1 MPDSLPGV
9 ADRTMSLEA
18 NMTGSVP
25 RRPNEVFLCLS
36 CLLFLVAVAPQAW
49 GGTLLT
55 NGHPIHV
62 RVDSD
67 PVEFATVIAGGKGFN
82 IFVPPGARQLVIEF
96 VTTPSGAMEL
106 IAQTGRDV
114 GTEGL
119 GTLLADFRDS
129 PSPVGI
135 AQLVIDETTHPP
147 LTAGIYFIGFFIFDP
162 GLRFEGHLTATLD
175 GGAIEPQK
183 VLVESTFD
191 STLEGWTR
199 SDTPSPLPGTSVGD
213 ADSSIRF
220 VASGGNPGGY
230 ARLDDNR
237 LGEKEFFVAPPAY
250 GRDYLAL
257 GEPRFVFDIA
267 RIGGSD
273 FHDFFVQVR
282 VFSTDGAFRWPAP
295 TPPPDVGGGWMTFSA
310 SIRKD
315 QWFRFA
321 GTATYEEVFSD
332 VQRVEVSATYNT
344 TGGQTGLDNFR
355 LMVRGFD
362 PPRTVLPTVTAF
374 SAGSDGWSRN
384 YPASDVIPESTVGDA
399 GSRLIWNAFEGNS
412 GGFLRMLEDGGPGQD
427 AFLASQL
434 YLGDMTGLT
443 PENPRL
449 EFDYMHTSD
458 SGAAR
463 PVEVRL
469 HGLDDTVFGWTGAVP
484 SAFWVLQRAPL
495 SASEWTRMSGER
507 SFAETLANVIRLSIS
522 ADQSDGPEWNA
533 IDNVALL
540 TDDSPIIPRSLSA
553 SPATLNFPAFVTGP
567 NPDPRTLT
575 ITASGGELDWEAE
588 VSGALADRISLS
600 ETAGKTP
607 SEVTVAL
614 DTQDLPEGGAAALVA
629 QQLDPGFHQAVIT
642 ITPVGAT
649 IPAVSTNVSLNL
661 GEQPSSTPEIFPGG
675 VVDAASYTGRLAPG
689 ALGAVFGKDLGGP
702 ESGILAEFTGRSND
716 RLPTNIAGIRV
727 LVHDAFGSSLG
738 EVPLLYLDDQQI
750 NFQMPFEVAGMSL
763 VRIVVDNN
771 GSRSEPEG
779 VALTP
784 SAPGIFTYD
793 GVRAIAT
800 NQDGSLNSPTN
811 PAARR
816 DLMTVYMTGQ
826 GPVAPNWPTGK
837 AASAFP
843 LILAPAE
850 AHAFVGGVE
859 GKIEFLGL
867 APGMVGVL
875 RMDFRPDHFSP
886 VGDQPLKVTI
896 GGHASNEGVI
906 SVR

>member
-1 MPDSLPGV
+1 
-9 ADRTMSLEA
+9 
-18 NMTGSVP
+18 MTGPAP
-25 RRPNEVFLCLS
+25 RYPNIVFLCLL
-36 CLLFLVAVAPQAW
+36 CLLFLVGAPRTW
-49 GGTLLT
+49 GSTLLT

-67 PVEFATVIAGGKGFN
+67 PVEFQTLIAGLKGYTV
-82 IFVPPGARQLVIEF
+82 FVPPGARQLVIEF
-96 VTTPSGAMEL
+96 ATTPSAAMEL

-119 GTLLADFRDS
+119 GTFLADFRDS

-135 AQLVIDETTHPP
+135 AQLVIDETTFPR
-147 LTAGIYFIGFFIFDP
+147 LTSGIYFIGFFIFDP
-162 GLRFEGHLTATLD
+162 GLRFEGHLTATVD

-250 GRDYLAL
+250 SRDYLAL

-332 VQRVEVSATYNT
+332 VQRVEVSATYNS
-344 TGGQTGLDNFR
+344 TGGSTGLDNFR

-362 PPRTVLPTVTAF
+362 PPRTVLPTITAF
-374 SAGSDGWSRN
+374 SAGPDSWSRN

-399 GSRLIWNAFEGNS
+399 GSRLIWNAFEGNH
-412 GGFLRMLEDGGPGQD
+412 GGFLRMLEDGGPGED
-427 AFLASQL
+427 AFLASEL
-434 YLGDMTGLT
+434 YLGDITGLMD
-443 PENPRL
+443 ENPRL

-458 SGAAR
+458 SGATR

-469 HGLDDTVFGWTGAVP
+469 YGLDDTVFLWTGVAP

-495 SASEWTRMSGER
+495 SESEWTRVSGER

-540 TDDSPIIPRSLSA
+540 TDDSPIIPQSLSA
-553 SPATLNFPAFVTGP
+553 NPATLNFSAFVTGP

-575 ITASGGELDWEAE
+575 ITASGGELYWEAE
-588 VSGALADRISLS
+588 VSGDLAGRISLS
-600 ETAGKTP
+600 ETEGRTP
-607 SEVTVAL
+607 SEVTVVL
-614 DTQDLPEGGAAALVA
+614 DTQNLPKDEVALVVA

-642 ITPVGAT
+642 VTPVGAT
-649 IPAVSTNVSLNL
+649 VSPVASNVSLNL
-661 GEQPSSTPEIFPGG
+661 GEQPSPTPEIFPGG
-675 VVDAASYTGRLAPG
+675 VINSASYIGRLAPG
-689 ALGAVFGKDLGGP
+689 ALGTVFGKDLGGP

-727 LVHDAFGSSLG
+727 LVHDAFGSLLG
-738 EVPLLYLDDQQI
+738 EAPLLYLDDQQI
-750 NFQMPFEVAGMSL
+750 NFQMPFEVAGMSR

-771 GSRSEPEG
+771 GARSEPEG
-779 VALTP
+779 VQLTP

-816 DLMTVYMTGQ
+816 DVMTVYMTGQ

-837 AASAFP
+837 AASAVP
-843 LILAPAE
+843 LILAPTE
-850 AHAFVGGVE
+850 AHAVVGGVE

-875 RMDFRPDHFSP
+875 QMNFRPNHFTP
-886 VGDQPLKVTI
+886 LGDQSLKARI
-896 GGHASNEGVI
+896 GRHESNPGVI
-906 SVR
+906 SIR

>member
-1 MPDSLPGV
+1 
-9 ADRTMSLEA
+9 
-18 NMTGSVP
+18 MTGPAP
-25 RRPNEVFLCLS
+25 RYPNIVFLCLL
-36 CLLFLVAVAPQAW
+36 CLLFLVGAPRTW
-49 GGTLLT
+49 GSTLLT

-67 PVEFATVIAGGKGFN
+67 PVEFKTLIAGLNGYTV
-82 IFVPPGARQLVIEF
+82 FVPPGARQLVIELA
-96 VTTPSGAMEL
+96 TTPSGAIKL
-106 IAQTGRDV
+106 VTQTGRDV

-119 GTLLADFRDS
+119 GNKLADFGEFPNPLGVAR
-129 PSPVGI
+129 I
-135 AQLVIDETTHPP
+135 VIDETTHPR
-147 LTAGIYFIGFFIFDP
+147 LTSGIYFIGFFIFDP
-162 GLRFEGHLTATLD
+162 GLSFEGHLTATLD
-175 GGAIEPQK
+175 GGTIEPQK
-183 VLVESTFD
+183 VLLESTFD
-191 STLEGWTR
+191 SDLEGWMR
-199 SDTPSPLPGTSVGD
+199 SGTPSTLPGTSVGD
-213 ADSSIRF
+213 AGSLITFR
-220 VASGGNPGGY
+220 ASGGNPGGY
-230 ARLDDNR
+230 ARIADSR
-237 LGEKEFFVAPPAY
+237 LGKKEYFVAPPGY
-250 GRDYLAL
+250 SRDYLVL

-267 RIGGSD
+267 RITGSD
-273 FHDFFVQVR
+273 YHDYFVEVR

-295 TPPPDVGGGWMTFSA
+295 TPPPDVGGGWTTYSA

-321 GTATYEEVFSD
+321 GTATFEEVLSD
-332 VQRVEVSATYNT
+332 VQRVEVLATYNS
-344 TGGQTGLDNFR
+344 TGGSSGLDNFR

-362 PPRTVLPTVTAF
+362 PPRTVLPTITAF
-374 SAGSDGWSRN
+374 SAGPDSWSRN
-384 YPASDVIPESTVGDA
+384 YPASDVIPASTVGDA
-399 GSRLIWNAFEGNS
+399 GSRLIWNEFEGNPA
-412 GGFLRMLEDGGPGQD
+412 GFLRMLEDGGPGED
-427 AFLASQL
+427 AFLASEL
-434 YLGDMTGLT
+434 YLGDLSGLMD
-443 PENPRL
+443 ENPRL

-458 SGAAR
+458 SGATR

-469 HGLDDTVFGWTGAVP
+469 YGLDDTVFLWTGVAP

-495 SASEWTRMSGER
+495 SESEWTRVSGER

-540 TDDSPIIPRSLSA
+540 TDDSPIIPGSLSA
-553 SPATLNFPAFVTGP
+553 NPATLNFSAFVTGP
-567 NPDPRTLT
+567 NPDPQTFT
-575 ITASGGELDWEAE
+575 ITASGGELYCEAE
-588 VSGALADRISLS
+588 VSGELADRISLS

-607 SEVTVAL
+607 SEVTVVL
-614 DTQDLPEGGAAALVA
+614 DTQDLPDGGAAALVA

-642 ITPVGAT
+642 VTPVGAT
-649 IPAVSTNVSLNL
+649 IPPVATNVSLNL
-661 GEQPSSTPEIFPGG
+661 GEQPNPTPEIFPGG
-675 VVDAASYTGRLAPG
+675 VINSASYIGRLAPG
-689 ALGAVFGKDLGGP
+689 ALGTVFGKDLGGP

-716 RLPTNIAGIRV
+716 MLPTNIAGIRL
-727 LVHDAFGSSLG
+727 LVFDAFDSPLG
-738 EVPLLYLDDQQI
+738 EAPLLYLDDQQV

-771 GSRSEPEG
+771 GARSEPEG
-779 VALTP
+779 VQLTP

-816 DLMTVYMTGQ
+816 DVMTVYMTGQ

-837 AASAFP
+837 AASTVP

-875 RMDFRPDHFSP
+875 QMNFRPDHFSP
-886 VGDQPLKVTI
+886 LGDQPLKVSI
-896 GGHASNEGVI
+896 GGHESNEGLI
-906 SVR
+906 FIR